1 MRISKIQRAKDFI
14 IHELV
19 LNKVVSLDYLSK
31 EISNNI
37 GSLNLYEP
45 ISQLRRRDNYI
56 IGLSGDYK
64 SYMIMQRL
72 DGSYLFEEGYADSVA
87 HTNNKMSSREAWR
100 LFKHD
105 DYYYFDN
112 QPKYKDIAL
121 KLLEVIDYKYLN
133 EEEPLT
139 YKDYKE
145 MN

>member
-1 MRISKIQRAKDFI
+1 MQTSKIQRAKDFI

-56 IGLSGDYK
+56 IGLSEDYR

-72 DGSYLFEEGYADSVA
+72 DGSYLFESGYADSVA

-100 LFKHD
+100 LFKHED
-105 DYYYFDN
+105 GYYYFDN
-112 QPKYKDIAL
+112 QPKYKDVPL
-121 KLLEVIDYKYLN
+121 KILEVAYDTRPKW
-133 EEEPLT
+133 
-139 YKDYKE
+139 KDISSSSR
-145 MN
+145 N